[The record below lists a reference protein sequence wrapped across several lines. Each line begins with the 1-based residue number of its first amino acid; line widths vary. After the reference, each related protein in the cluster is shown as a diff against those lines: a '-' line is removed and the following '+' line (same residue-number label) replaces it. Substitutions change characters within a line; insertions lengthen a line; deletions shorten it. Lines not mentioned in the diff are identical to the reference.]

1 MRRGS
6 FPTMSPTR
14 CFWDMTSRAPLGAAA
29 REALLAALD
38 AGWADPTRLYSEAR
52 QSQLLLDAAKE
63 SIATSLGVRAD
74 EIRFTPSVAL
84 ARRRAVAGLVPAERQ
99 PGPIVTS
106 AVEHSAIIDA
116 AQAFGR
122 PVVEVGVDEYGQ
134 VDPDEFLT
142 AARSDTTA
150 ACLQVAN
157 QEVGTLQ
164 PVEAVASGLARL
176 GIPLVC
182 DASAAAGYIDI
193 PPVWSVLTAAP
204 ESFGGPSGI
213 GILAV
218 RTGVRWNPSD
228 FADES
233 TSIPLATAAAIA
245 LEDSCRQAAQYATK
259 VSALVDLIRTR
270 VTAEIPDCH
279 AVGHPIQRL
288 PHVVTLTCMY
298 VDGETLV
305 RELDRVGF
313 SVASG
318 SACVA
323 DDLLPSR
330 VLAAMGALTHGNLRI
345 GLPWDVTRHD
355 VERFLLALPLIVA
368 EARGRLL

>member
-1 MRRGS
+1 MYV
-6 FPTMSPTR
+6 TR
-14 CFWDMTSRAPLGAAA
+14 CFWDMTSRAPLGLAAK
-29 REALLAALD
+29 EALLVALD
-38 AGWADPTRLYSEAR
+38 AGWADPTRLYGEAR

-63 SIATSLGVRAD
+63 SIAASLGVRAD

-84 ARRRAVAGLVPAERQ
+84 ARRRAVAGLIPAARQ
-99 PGPIVTS
+99 PGPVVTS
-106 AVEHSAIIDA
+106 AVEHSTVLGAV
-116 AQAFGR
+116 QAFGH
-122 PVVEVGVDEYGQ
+122 PAVAVSVDAYGR
-134 VDPDEFLT
+134 VDPDEFL
-142 AARSDTTA
+142 AACRPDTTA
-150 ACLQVAN
+150 ACLQIAN

-164 PVEAVASGLARL
+164 PVEAVADGLAKL
-176 GIPLVC
+176 GVPLMC
-182 DASAAAGYIDI
+182 DASPAAGYVAI
-193 PPVWSVLTAAP
+193 PPVWSVLTAAS
-204 ESFGGPSGI
+204 ETFGGPSGI

-228 FADES
+228 FADEAVS
-233 TSIPLATAAAIA
+233 VPLAAAAAIA
-245 LEDSCRQAAQYATK
+245 LEESTRQAVQQAVR
-259 VSALVDLIRTR
+259 VSELVDLIRAR
-270 VTAEIPDCH
+270 MAAEIPDCH

-323 DDLLPSR
+323 DDLLPSH
-330 VLAAMGALTHGNLRI
+330 VLAAMGALTHGNVRI
-345 GLPWDVTRHD
+345 GLPWSVTLHD
-355 VERFLLALPLIVA
+355 VERFMSELPRIVA